1 LTSHGA
7 ILIEE
12 RLSTSSDIRF
22 PKASTVLFGQDYH
35 HRIHT
40 IDLHIAFQEWASSGS
55 IELLFFLT
63 YLDKVSTGKT
73 KGFRAETYIT
83 F

>member
-1 LTSHGA
+1 M
-7 ILIEE
+7 I
-12 RLSTSSDIRF
+12 IRF
-22 PKASTVLFGQDYH
+22 PKTNTVLFGQDYY

-40 IDLHIAFQEWASSGS
+40 IDAHIALQEWAFNEPL
-55 IELLFFLT
+55 ELSLFLT

-73 KGFRAETYIT
+73 KGFRAETYIA